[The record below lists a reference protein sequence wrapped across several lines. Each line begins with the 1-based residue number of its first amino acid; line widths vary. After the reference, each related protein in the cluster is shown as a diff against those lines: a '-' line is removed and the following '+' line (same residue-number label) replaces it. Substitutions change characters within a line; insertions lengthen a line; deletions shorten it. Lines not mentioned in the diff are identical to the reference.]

1 MQELQWGCCSLLG
14 FSDFDACAA
23 RDGLAVCRPMCL
35 LVAGFVIDN
44 GGSSVASCLQDGQL

>member
-35 LVAGFVIDN
+35 PVAGFVIDN